1 MCKRGFD
8 FLYAFTVSKVYST
21 SSYGNYIEK
30 PSFSQLRLWG
40 LVEMTCGLVHT
51 SYSLPEWQA
60 VKLAFFAACQLFHD

>member
-8 FLYAFTVSKVYST
+8 FLYAFTVSKAYST

-40 LVEMTCGLVHT
+40 LVEMTCG
-51 SYSLPEWQA
+51 SLPEWQA